1 VRRARA
7 AGAEREGAVPDELGL
22 DDDHVVVPLGRCV
35 PGYRF
40 YLRMQHWGWPSKM
53 EAPNVRVA
61 AARAAQTVG
70 YLERGKYSP
79 TS

>member
-1 VRRARA
+1 
-7 AGAEREGAVPDELGL
+7 
-22 DDDHVVVPLGRCV
+22 
-35 PGYRF
+35 
-40 YLRMQHWGWPSKM
+40 MQHWGWPSKT

-79 TS
+79 TTCDLVVADHRQPGKLPCPR

>member
-1 VRRARA
+1 
-7 AGAEREGAVPDELGL
+7 
-22 DDDHVVVPLGRCV
+22 VVPLGRCV

-40 YLRMQHWGWPSKM
+40 YLRMQHLGWPSKM